1 MRKNYLKECIERLKT
16 KFVLYIRA
24 LNLNVFKEKEKPEPA
39 VTGISKKKAEAN
51 RACRT
56 QQLLDFLQT
65 EYVFRYNS
73 LTGVTEFRRRNEPE
87 APFYPMDHR
96 EMNGLIV
103 EARLRG
109 IECWIYDVPTLVLS
123 TLTDTYHPFHLYMNE
138 LPGWD
143 GVDRITPLA
152 HLISEDTVWMN
163 GFHRWMLGMAA
174 QWIGQESAHANALAP
189 ILVSTE
195 QGYNKSTFCKMLL
208 PDSLQ
213 ADYYL
218 DKLNISTQ
226 TMPERKLTTCGLINL
241 DEFDRIGENK
251 IPELKNLMQMVS
263 IHLYQGKMKGWCSKP
278 RLASFIGTTNK
289 KQILSDPTGSRRFLC
304 VELKKAIPEISLE
317 HKQLYAQL
325 KQELQQGERSWLTKA
340 EEQDVQQKNR
350 EFYIQSPMEEAF
362 YACFRSPGH
371 DEKGEWLT
379 AVELYTRMQR
389 RFKAAM
395 RDSSPRKLCVKLV
408 GIGWQPRHTRHGN
421 RYHVVEIV

>member
-174 QWIGQESAHANALAP
+174 
-189 ILVSTE
+189 
-195 QGYNKSTFCKMLL
+195 
-208 PDSLQ
+208 
-213 ADYYL
+213 
-218 DKLNISTQ
+218 
-226 TMPERKLTTCGLINL
+226 
-241 DEFDRIGENK
+241 
-251 IPELKNLMQMVS
+251 
-263 IHLYQGKMKGWCSKP
+263 
-278 RLASFIGTTNK
+278 
-289 KQILSDPTGSRRFLC
+289 
-304 VELKKAIPEISLE
+304 
-317 HKQLYAQL
+317 
-325 KQELQQGERSWLTKA
+325 
-340 EEQDVQQKNR
+340 
-350 EFYIQSPMEEAF
+350 
-362 YACFRSPGH
+362 
-371 DEKGEWLT
+371 
-379 AVELYTRMQR
+379 
-389 RFKAAM
+389 
-395 RDSSPRKLCVKLV
+395 
-408 GIGWQPRHTRHGN
+408 
-421 RYHVVEIV
+421 